1 MMKERICKF
10 GTNHSLLGIATDPD
24 PARHNDSLPAIILV
38 NAGLL
43 HHVGQ
48 NRLNVTLARRIA
60 KNGFLAFRFDFSGLG
75 DSEVQDTSSPV
86 RERSIDEIKQVM
98 DYLQATKNI
107 SSFVLVGL
115 CTGADNAHR
124 GAVADKR
131 IRGAVMLD
139 GYSYITYR
147 YLINRFRH
155 KLFSPAHWKNFIQ
168 SRLRN
173 TFSRKK
179 LTREETAEARANFWI
194 LPKRSKAARD
204 YAVLLDREVR
214 LLQIYSGS
222 NLAYNYEGQFADAFK
237 DINFGEFLK
246 VCYIE
251 QADHTYSILEDRN
264 RLVSTIVDWLDANF
278 KSKVTLIPSR
288 SRKREAS

>member
-1 MMKERICKF
+1 MKERICKF
-10 GTNHSLLGIATDPD
+10 GNNHSLLGITTDPEPD
-24 PARHNDSLPAIILV
+24 DYDETLPAVILV

-48 NRLNVTLARRIA
+48 NRLNVTLARRLA
-60 KNGFLAFRFDFSGLG
+60 KKGFLAFRFDFSGQG
-75 DSEVQDTSSPV
+75 DSEIQDSSAPV
-86 RERSIDEIKQVM
+86 RERSIDEIKQVL
-98 DYLQATKNI
+98 DYLQASRNI
-107 SSFVLVGL
+107 SDFVVIGL

-155 KLFSPAHWKNFIQ
+155 KLFSPTHWKNFIKNRI
-168 SRLRN
+168 SG
-173 TFSRKK
+173 TFTRKK

-204 YAVLLDREVR
+204 YAVLVDREVR
-214 LLQIYSGS
+214 LLQVYSGS
-222 NLAYNYEGQFADAFK
+222 NLAYNYEKQFADAFK
-237 DINFGEFLK
+237 EINFSNLLK

-264 RLVSTIVDWLDANF
+264 HLISIIVDWLEAGF
-278 KSKVTLIPSR
+278 KSRLTVIPRR
-288 SRKREAS
+288 SKEREAS